1 MAIEKTERFLQQ
13 DPWGFLKQYTAA
25 RIALGRTGVSIP
37 LKASLDFKLAH
48 ANARDAVFT
57 VLDHDALLPSLE
69 ALHKEVICLQSQAA
83 TRQIYLQRPDLGR
96 KLDAL
101 SAEKITASATAD
113 VPDVV
118 FIVADGLSSLAVNTH
133 SVPLLQLLIE
143 ECKKDRFGVAPL
155 FLVEQGRVA
164 ISDEIGERVKARVA
178 VILIG
183 ERPGLSSPD
192 SLGVY
197 LTYNPRAGLTDESRN
212 CVSNIRPEGLNYH
225 DAARKIM
232 WLIRESIAR
241 QLSGV
246 HLKEPALI

>member
-1 MAIEKTERFLQQ
+1 MAIEKTERYLQE

-37 LKASLDFKLAH
+37 LKESLDFKLAH
-48 ANARDAVFT
+48 ANARDAVFA
-57 VLDHDALLPSLE
+57 VLNHAALLPALE
-69 ALHKEVICLQSQAA
+69 ALHSNVICLHSQAA
-83 TRQIYLQRPDLGR
+83 SRQMYLQRPDLGR
-96 KLDAL
+96 KLDAQ
-101 SAEKITASATAD
+101 SAEKVAASATAGI
-113 VPDVV
+113 PDVV
-118 FIVADGLSSLAVNTH
+118 FLVADGLSSVAVNTH
-133 SVPLLQLLIE
+133 SVPLLRLLIE
-143 ECKKDRFGVAPL
+143 ECKKERLDVAPV

-164 ISDEIGERVKARVA
+164 ISDDIGERVKARVA

-183 ERPGLSSPD
+183 ERPGLTSPD

-197 LTYNPRAGLTDESRN
+197 LTYNPMAGLTDESRN

-232 WLIRESIAR
+232 WLIRESIRR

-246 HLKEPALI
+246 HLKEPALM